1 MPTAIQVLSK
11 YWGYDEFR
19 PLQDEII
26 ASVIAGKDVLA
37 LMPTGGGKSICFQI
51 PALMQDGICIV
62 ISPLIAL
69 MKDQVQQLVKRG
81 IKAEAIYSGMH
92 FREVEDTLN
101 RCVFGG
107 VKLLYISPERLGT
120 ESFRERLFQMNVS
133 MIAVDEAHCISQWG
147 YDFRPAYLQI
157 PKIKEWVGDHIPFI
171 ALTAT
176 ATPFVKEDILDKL
189 ELKEAVVYVKSFER
203 ENLSYSLR
211 YVEDKLGRLLNIFQG
226 SQETGIVYVRSR
238 RGTEQI
244 AEFLQKNGLSAD
256 FYHAGLASD
265 ERSQKQQDWID
276 DKIQIMSCT
285 NAFGMGID
293 KADVRTVVHI
303 NLPESLEEYYQE
315 AGRAGR
321 DGTAAEAILL
331 YKEGDGERLIKNFEQ
346 SMPTLAMVREVYH
359 ALGNYLGIAYEAGFG
374 QSIDYDLVKFAGTYK
389 ISVIQVYNA
398 LRILAQE
405 SYISLTEG
413 FLRPSKVFI
422 RLDRPQLEY
431 FLDYNVEYEPILKSI
446 LRTYEGIMDEFRYI
460 KEEQI
465 AQMIGKTVSE
475 VLLELEKL
483 QQFDVLLFEARSDS
497 PKVSF
502 LTPRLTKENLRLDA
516 EKYLFRRN
524 VRRNNIQAMIDF
536 AEKREVCRSRMLLKY
551 FGEEAGKDCGVC
563 DYCLHHPSKQQLD
576 QTAKWTFRNQ
586 IKELLQNAPSNFEQL
601 VANFHE
607 SDTEESIALIRQ
619 MMEEG
624 EIQLGDNDLL
634 YWHKI

>member
-1 MPTAIQVLSK
+1 M
-11 YWGYDEFR
+11 
-19 PLQDEII
+19 
-26 ASVIAGKDVLA
+26 
-37 LMPTGGGKSICFQI
+37 
-51 PALMQDGICIV
+51 
-62 ISPLIAL
+62 
-69 MKDQVQQLVKRG
+69 
-81 IKAEAIYSGMH
+81 
-92 FREVEDTLN
+92 
-101 RCVFGG
+101 
-107 VKLLYISPERLGT
+107 
-120 ESFRERLFQMNVS
+120 
-133 MIAVDEAHCISQWG
+133 
-147 YDFRPAYLQI
+147 
-157 PKIKEWVGDHIPFI
+157 
-171 ALTAT
+171 
-176 ATPFVKEDILDKL
+176 
-189 ELKEAVVYVKSFER
+189 
-203 ENLSYSLR
+203 
-211 YVEDKLGRLLNIFQG
+211 
-226 SQETGIVYVRSR
+226 
-238 RGTEQI
+238 
-244 AEFLQKNGLSAD
+244 
-256 FYHAGLASD
+256 
-265 ERSQKQQDWID
+265 
-276 DKIQIMSCT
+276 
-285 NAFGMGID
+285 
-293 KADVRTVVHI
+293 
-303 NLPESLEEYYQE
+303 
-315 AGRAGR
+315 
-321 DGTAAEAILL
+321 
-331 YKEGDGERLIKNFEQ
+331 
-346 SMPTLAMVREVYH
+346 
-359 ALGNYLGIAYEAGFG
+359 
-374 QSIDYDLVKFAGTYK
+374 
-389 ISVIQVYNA
+389 
-398 LRILAQE
+398 RILAQE